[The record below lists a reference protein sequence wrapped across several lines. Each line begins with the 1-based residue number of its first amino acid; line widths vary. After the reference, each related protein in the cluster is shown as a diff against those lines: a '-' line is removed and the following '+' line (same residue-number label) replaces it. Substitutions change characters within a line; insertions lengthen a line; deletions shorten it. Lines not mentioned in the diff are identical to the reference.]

1 MDVWWFALRLSPTH
15 HHPPSEPTPYFPP
28 QSASASHRLIGVMEH
43 LCAVAHPA
51 ELGKWFP
58 LLLKQLYDEDLV
70 DEDVRTCVHV
80 FVVC

>member
-1 MDVWWFALRLSPTH
+1 
-15 HHPPSEPTPYFPP
+15 
-28 QSASASHRLIGVMEH
+28 MEH

-70 DEDVRTCVHV
+70 DEDVRACFFLFIWWFG
-80 FVVC
+80 FVVWGLGSRRTQCPYTH